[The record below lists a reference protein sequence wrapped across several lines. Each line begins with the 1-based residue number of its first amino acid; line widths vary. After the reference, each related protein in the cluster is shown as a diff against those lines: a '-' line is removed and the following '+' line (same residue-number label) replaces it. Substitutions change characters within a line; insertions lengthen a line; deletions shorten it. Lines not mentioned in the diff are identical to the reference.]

1 MHEAMIWLI
10 PGAPLVAAVLI
21 AALGPWLR
29 AASHW
34 PCVLA
39 IGASAVCSLILL
51 LNGNVDEQPIT
62 AFAYEWFAVG
72 DLTVPVSLYIDT
84 LTVMMLAMVT
94 CVAFLVAVFSI
105 GYMHH
110 DPGYAR
116 FFAEVSLFVFSMTML
131 VLSSNLLLLYVFW
144 EAVGLCSY
152 LLIGFWYQKPPAAA
166 AAKKAFLVN
175 RIGDFGFAIGIFL
188 IWTLVGRGLDW
199 QPPAG
204 QSLLDYATIFG
215 AAPDLASNQGPWLLA
230 AALCL
235 FAGAVGKSAQFP
247 LHVWLPDAM
256 EGPTPVSA
264 LIHAATMVTAG
275 VYMVARLSP
284 MFVHVP
290 EAQVVVA
297 CIGGG
302 TALLAAL
309 IAVTQHDL
317 KRILAYS
324 TVSQLGLMFLAL
336 GSGAGD
342 EHLLA
347 IAAIA
352 AMFHLFAHAFFKAL
366 LFLGAGSVMHA
377 MGGVIDIRRF
387 GGLRHVMP
395 VTHWT
400 FLIGALA
407 LAGIPP
413 LSGFWSK
420 DEILAVVGEAATHAD
435 ERYRSFFIVLQYV
448 AMLVSLL
455 TAFYT
460 FRAYFMTFWGETKI
474 PQEAGHHAHE
484 SPAVMTVPLVIL
496 AACAAVVGVALGPT
510 HLFFE
515 YLAHT
520 PGLDGAE
527 PHALSLPVM
536 VIGTMLGLI
545 GISGAYY
552 FYAAKPGSAAAVAMQ
567 FPKAYLLSLHKFFID
582 EIYGRFIVRPLNR
595 LAADSGFFDRVAIDR
610 AVDWV
615 GNVPAYFG
623 TWLRPWQNGLIQ
635 SYAGLMFMGVTLLA
649 ALILFVRWA

>member
-1 MHEAMIWLI
+1 LWLI
-10 PGAPLVAAVLI
+10 PAAPLAAAVLI
-21 AALGPWLR
+21 AVFGRRLR
-29 AASHW
+29 EASRW
-34 PCVLA
+34 PCVAA
-39 IGASAVCSLILL
+39 IAVSAACALTLL
-51 LNGNVDEQPIT
+51 FSMDAEALPQT
-62 AFAYEWFAVG
+62 HFAYEWFAAG
-72 DLTVPVSLYIDT
+72 DLSVPVSLYVDALT
-84 LTVMMLAMVT
+84 LMMLVMVT
-94 CVAFLVAVFSI
+94 CVALLVAIFAS
-105 GYMHH
+105 GYMHG
-110 DPGYAR
+110 DPGYPR

-131 VLSSNLLLLYVFW
+131 VLASNLLLLYVFW

-152 LLIGFWYQKPPAAA
+152 LLIGFWYEKPSAAA

-188 IWTLVGRGLDW
+188 LWVLVGLHLNW
-199 QPPAG
+199 QPPEG
-204 QSLLDYATIFG
+204 QSLLDYATIFQVAG
-215 AAPDLASNQGPWLLA
+215 DLAQNHPTLLLVA
-230 AALCL
+230 GLCL

-284 MFVHVP
+284 LMVHLPV
-290 EAQVVVA
+290 AQLVIA

-309 IAVTQHDL
+309 IALTQHDL

-342 EHLLA
+342 EKLVA

-377 MGGVIDIRRF
+377 MGNVIDIRHF
-387 GGLRHVMP
+387 GGLRRVLP

-400 FLIGALA
+400 FLIGSLA

-420 DEILAVVGEAATHAD
+420 DEILAVVGEAARRAKQYGTYYA
-435 ERYRSFFIVLQYV
+435 ILQYV

-460 FRAYFMTFWGETKI
+460 FRAYFKTFWGETKI
-474 PQEAGHHAHE
+474 PKEAGHHAHE
-484 SPAVMTVPLVIL
+484 SPPVMAWPLIAL
-496 AACAAVVGVALGPT
+496 AACAALVGLALGPT
-510 HLFFE
+510 HLFFHFLE
-515 YLAHT
+515 HTNGLSAAEPPPMSRPVMAVGTLLGLLGITLAWFFYVRR
-520 PGLDGAE
+520 PGL
-527 PHALSLPVM
+527 PFRVAL
-536 VIGTMLGLI
+536 
-545 GISGAYY
+545 
-552 FYAAKPGSAAAVAMQ
+552 Q
-567 FPKAYLLSLHKFFID
+567 FPRAYMASLHKFFID
-582 EIYGRFIVRPLNR
+582 EIYARIVVRPIEG
-595 LAADSGFFDRVAIDR
+595 LAADSSAFDKSAIDR
-610 AVDWV
+610 TVDLV
-615 GNVPAYFG
+615 GSLPSFLG
-623 TWLRPWQNGLIQ
+623 RGLRQWQSGLIQ
-635 SYAGLMFMGVTLLA
+635 SYAAIMFMGVALLG
-649 ALILFVRWA
+649 ALIFFMD

>member
-1 MHEAMIWLI
+1 MI
-10 PGAPLVAAVLI
+10 PAAPLAAAVLI
-21 AALGPWLR
+21 AAGRRWLG
-29 AASHW
+29 AASGI

-39 IGASAVCSLILL
+39 IAISAACALALL
-51 LNGNVDEQPIT
+51 FRTDVERFPLAGS
-62 AFAYEWFAVG
+62 AYQWFTVG
-72 DLTVPVSLYIDT
+72 ELSVPVAFYVDALSI
-84 LTVMMLAMVT
+84 MMLVMVT
-94 CVAFLVAVFSI
+94 CVALLVAIFAV
-105 GYMHH
+105 GYMRG
-110 DPGYAR
+110 DPGYTR
-116 FFAEVSLFVFSMTML
+116 FFSEVSLFVFSMTML
-131 VLSSNLLLLYVFW
+131 VLSGNLLLLYVFW

-152 LLIGFWYQKPPAAA
+152 LLIGFWYEKPSAAA

-175 RIGDFGFAIGIFL
+175 RVGDFGFAIGIFL
-188 IWTLVGRGLDW
+188 LWVLVGGHLRW

-204 QSLLDYATIFG
+204 QSLLDFATIFQVAG
-215 AAPDLASNQGPWLLA
+215 DLAREFPGLLLVA
-230 AALCL
+230 GLCL

-284 MFVHVP
+284 LLVYLP
-290 EAQVVVA
+290 AAQVVIA
-297 CIGGG
+297 GIGAA

-336 GSGAGD
+336 GCGASSA
-342 EHLLA
+342 ELLPLA
-347 IAAIA
+347 VIAAL
-352 AMFHLFAHAFFKAL
+352 FHLFAHAFFKAL

-377 MGGVIDIRRF
+377 MGNVIDIRRF

-420 DEILAVVGEAATHAD
+420 DDILAVIGEAASHGR
-435 ERYRSFFIVLQYV
+435 ESYRTYFAVLQYV

-460 FRAYFMTFWGETKI
+460 FRAYFRTFWGPKKI
-474 PQEAGHHAHE
+474 PDEAGHHAHE
-484 SPAVMTVPLVIL
+484 SPGVMTWPLIAL
-496 AACAAVVGVALGPT
+496 AVCAAVVGIAFGPT
-510 HLFFE
+510 HRFFH
-515 YLAHT
+515 YLEHT
-520 PGLDGAE
+520 RGFDGAATPRMSLQVIAVGTTFGLLGILLAWYFYVRQPGL
-527 PHALSLPVM
+527 
-536 VIGTMLGLI
+536 
-545 GISGAYY
+545 
-552 FYAAKPGSAAAVAMQ
+552 PGRVAMQ
-567 FPKAYLLSLHKFFID
+567 FPRTYVLSLHKFFID
-582 EIYGRFIVRPLNR
+582 EVYSRFFVRPAEN
-595 LAADSGFFDRVAIDR
+595 LAADSGAFDKLIIDQ
-610 AVDWV
+610 AVD
-615 GNVPAYFG
+615 GIGRLPGYAA
-623 TWLRPWQNGLIQ
+623 TWLRQWQSGLVQ
-635 SYAGLMFMGVTLLA
+635 SYAAMMFLGVAVLA
-649 ALILFVRWA
+649 AMIFLMG